1 MRTLMLGTMFALCVA
16 AGPVMAQ
23 ESVVA
28 RAVKS
33 CEKDIDTYCGHVKPG
48 EGRLMGCLYSND
60 NKISSQCG
68 TALNDAS
75 LQIEAVVAQVS
86 EVIDACETERET
98 FCPTAEWGHGGVV
111 KCLAMQSHMV
121 ESVSM
126 GCRLV
131 LEKFGLI

>member
-1 MRTLMLGTMFALCVA
+1 MLGTMFVLSVA
-16 AGPVMAQ
+16 AGSAMAE

-28 RAVKS
+28 QAVKS
-33 CEKDIDTYCGHVKPG
+33 CEQDIATYCGHVKPG

-60 NKISSQCG
+60 DKISSQCG
-68 TALNDAS
+68 MALNDAT
-75 LQIEAVVAQVS
+75 LQFETVVAQVS

-98 FCPTAEWGHGGVV
+98 FCPRAEWGHGGVV
-111 KCLAMQSHMV
+111 KCLAMQSYTK
-121 ESVSM
+121 ESVST

>member
-1 MRTLMLGTMFALCVA
+1 MLGTMLALSVA
-16 AGPVMAQ
+16 AGSVMVQ

-33 CEKDIDTYCGHVKPG
+33 CQQDIDTDCGHVKPG

-60 NKISSQCG
+60 DKISSQCG
-68 TALNDAS
+68 MALNDAS
-75 LQIEAVVAQVS
+75 LQFETVVAQVA

-98 FCPTAEWGHGGVV
+98 FCPAAEWGHGGVV
-111 KCLAMQSHMV
+111 KCLAMQSHTV
-121 ESVSM
+121 ESVSA

>member
-1 MRTLMLGTMFALCVA
+1 MRTLMLGTMFALFVA
-16 AGPVMAQ
+16 AGSVMAG
-23 ESVVA
+23 EGVVA

-33 CEKDIDTYCGHVKPG
+33 CEQDIDTYCGHVKPG
-48 EGRLMGCLYSND
+48 EGRIMGCLYSND
-60 NKISSQCG
+60 DKISSQCG
-68 TALNDAS
+68 MALNDAT
-75 LQIEAVVAQVS
+75 LQFETVVAQVS

-111 KCLAMQSHMV
+111 KCLAMQSHTV